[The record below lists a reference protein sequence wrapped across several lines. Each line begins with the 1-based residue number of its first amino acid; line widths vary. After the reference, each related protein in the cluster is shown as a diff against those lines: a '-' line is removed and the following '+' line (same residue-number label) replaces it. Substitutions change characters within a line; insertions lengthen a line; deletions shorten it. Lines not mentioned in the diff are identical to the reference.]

1 MALTSI
7 IKPVQLVLL
16 WAAASAALQPAAPL
30 AARAAAC
37 SRLPAA
43 IVAAVAHKKSAGAR
57 RPGLK
62 QK

>member
-30 AARAAAC
+30 TARATVFV
-37 SRLPAA
+37 PAPDNEYGLFR
-43 IVAAVAHKKSAGAR
+43 AG
-57 RPGLK
+57 G
-62 QK
+62 